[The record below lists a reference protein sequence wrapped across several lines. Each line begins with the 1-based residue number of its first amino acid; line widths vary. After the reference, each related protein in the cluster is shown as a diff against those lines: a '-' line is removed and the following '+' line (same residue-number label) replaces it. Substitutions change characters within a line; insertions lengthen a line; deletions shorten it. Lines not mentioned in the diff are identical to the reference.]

1 MNMRNLAREKLAAG
15 GTVLCLCIRM
25 ARTADIGA
33 VAAGAGFDSLYVDM
47 EHSAISAD
55 QAAQICAAAP
65 GFGVTPLVRVP
76 EGALGLA
83 ARLLDNGA
91 MGVIAPHVETAEAAR
106 AVADACRFPPAGTRS
121 AAGSTVHL
129 GFQPATQGAIGTA
142 LNDLTLV
149 TVMIETPKGVEN
161 ADAIATVDGIDM
173 VMVGT
178 SDLSAAMGAPGAI
191 DGAEVR
197 TACETVAAAC
207 AAHGKVFAI
216 GGVRGN
222 AALVRDYVAMGARFI
237 IAGTDTIYL
246 TAGARAD
253 VAAIRAVLGGTA

>member
-1 MNMRNLAREKLAAG
+1 MRNLAREKLAAG
-15 GTVLCLCIRM
+15 ATVLCLCVRM
-25 ARTADIGA
+25 ARTNDIGA
-33 VAAGAGFDSLYVDM
+33 VAAGAGFDALYVDM

-55 QAAQICAAAP
+55 DAAGICAAAP

-91 MGVIAPHVETAEAAR
+91 MGVIAPHVETAAQAR
-106 AVADACRFPPAGTRS
+106 AVADACRFPPDGTRS
-121 AAGSTVHL
+121 AAGSTVQL
-129 GFQPATQGAIGTA
+129 GFRAASQGEVAAA
-142 LNDLTLV
+142 LNDLALV
-149 TVMIETPKGVEN
+149 TVMIETPAGVAN
-161 ADAIATVDGIDM
+161 AGAIAATAGIDM

-178 SDLSAAMGAPGAI
+178 NDLSAAMGEPGNI
-191 DGAEVR
+191 DGPSVR
-197 TACETVAAAC
+197 AACETVADAC
-207 AAHGKVFAI
+207 AAHGKTFAI

-253 VAAIRAVLGGTA
+253 VAAIRAALDGGS

>member
-1 MNMRNLAREKLAAG
+1 MRNLAKEKLG
-15 GTVLCLCIRM
+15 SGDTVQCLCVRM
-25 ARTADIGA
+25 ARSVDIGA
-33 VAAGAGFDSLYVDM
+33 VAAGAGFDALYVDM

-55 QAAQICAAAP
+55 DAAGICAAAP

-91 MGVIAPHVETAEAAR
+91 LGVIMPHVETGSGAR
-106 AVADACRFPPAGTRS
+106 AVADACRFPPQGTRS
-121 AAGSTVHL
+121 AAGSTVQL
-129 GFQPATQGAIGTA
+129 GFQPMKQDAIAAG
-142 LNDLTLV
+142 LNDLVLV
-149 TVMIETPKGVEN
+149 CVMIETPLGVKN
-161 ADAIATVDGIDM
+161 ADAIAATEGIDM

-178 SDLSAAMGAPGAI
+178 NDLSAAMGQTGNI
-191 DGAEVR
+191 DGAGVR
-197 TACETVAAAC
+197 AACETVAAAC
-207 AAHGKVFAI
+207 AAHGKAFAL

-246 TAGARAD
+246 TAAARD
-253 VAAIRAVLGGTA
+253 DIAAIRATLGAGA